1 MKISNG
7 EPRRERL
14 IRALAAVGGCAI
26 LVASVLTTIKL
37 IAWLQASAS
46 AISTLDAAIAAFAL
60 CGLATAGLIA
70 LYIFQRGSVGA
81 RRIGALLTDTAPGQ
95 ILGGLIGLVL
105 AIASIS
111 TAAAAAQGLG
121 SWLIS
126 VLSAVF
132 WGAVGLRELRNGW
145 RQWASRREDLRNGP
159 PIERIPE

>member
-1 MKISNG
+1 MKISNS

-37 IAWLQASAS
+37 IAWLQASAP

-60 CGLATAGLIA
+60 CGLVTAGLIA

-111 TAAAAAQGLG
+111 TAAAAQGWG

-145 RQWASRREDLRNGP
+145 RQWAPRREDLRDGP
-159 PIERIPE
+159 AIERIPE

>member
-1 MKISNG
+1 MKISNS

-37 IAWLQASAS
+37 IAWLQASS
-46 AISTLDAAIAAFAL
+46 PAISTLDAAIAAFAL
-60 CGLATAGLIA
+60 CGLVTAGLIA

-111 TAAAAAQGLG
+111 TAAAAAQGWG

-145 RQWASRREDLRNGP
+145 RQWASRRDDLRNGP
-159 PIERIPE
+159 AIERIPE